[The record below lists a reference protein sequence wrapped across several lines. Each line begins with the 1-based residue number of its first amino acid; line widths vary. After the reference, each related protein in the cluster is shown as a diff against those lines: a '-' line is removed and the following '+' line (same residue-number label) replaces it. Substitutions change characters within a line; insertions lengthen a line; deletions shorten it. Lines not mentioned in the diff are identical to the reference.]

1 MNLVEKHI
9 QVDKEKKKKRVEEQR
24 LKANRNGRVYGLGSE
39 VQAFMV
45 GPNGEE
51 TPIGT
56 LQSITFENGSRIDSP
71 VMELGA
77 TFQARSLMGTRE
89 MSATL
94 SNVEINSDALARLLG
109 VPEDVLERLPE

>member
-9 QVDKEKKKKRVEEQR
+9 QVDKDKKQKRLEEQR
-24 LKANRNGRVYGLGSE
+24 RNARPGGVFGLGSE
-39 VQAFMV
+39 VRAFMV

-77 TFQARSLMGTRE
+77 TFQARPLMGTRE
-89 MSATL
+89 MTATL
-94 SNVEINSDALARLLG
+94 SNVEINRDALANLLG
-109 VPEDVLERLPE
+109 VPRNTLPEE